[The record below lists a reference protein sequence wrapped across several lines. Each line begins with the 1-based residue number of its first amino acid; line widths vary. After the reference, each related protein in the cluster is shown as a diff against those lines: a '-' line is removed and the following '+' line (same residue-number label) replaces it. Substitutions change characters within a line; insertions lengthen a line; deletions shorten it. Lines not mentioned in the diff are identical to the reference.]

1 MNSSRPNQ
9 LETSSVDVKVYG
21 DIAMLLDWS
30 NMETVNIPKEDWQQI
45 KEHIDKWF
53 ETSSTHT
60 SNTHVSDIKFATI
73 SNIDVNNMKINR
85 GEE

>member
-1 MNSSRPNQ
+1 MNRSKPNE
-9 LETSSVDVKVYG
+9 LKTLSIDVTVDG
-21 DIAMLLDWS
+21 DNALLLDWS

-60 SNTHVSDIKFATI
+60 SNTHVSDIKFTTI
-73 SNIDVNNMKINR
+73 SNIDVNNMKISE
-85 GEE
+85 GL